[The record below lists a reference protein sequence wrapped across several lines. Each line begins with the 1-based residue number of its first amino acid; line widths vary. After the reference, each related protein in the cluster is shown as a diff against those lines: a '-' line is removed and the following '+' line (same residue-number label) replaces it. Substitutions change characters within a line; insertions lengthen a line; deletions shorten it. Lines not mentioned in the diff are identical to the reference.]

1 MRVAGIKMTALR
13 QTNLLA
19 TLLVTISTAF
29 LTNTQAQTAPTVKL
43 VSGTVRGTSSAG
55 IDVFRGIPYVAPPVG
70 ILRWRPPQPIKAWD
84 GIRDATDFGSACM
97 QSNVPFTPPLKG
109 MSEDCLTINVWRP
122 AAASG
127 AKRPVMV
134 WIHGGGF
141 YNGTSGTLLY
151 DGAPFAKQGV
161 LFVSFNYRV
170 GRFGFFAHPAL
181 TQEHPEEPLGNYGFM
196 DQIAALQWV
205 RGNIA
210 AFGGDPENVT
220 IFGESAGAR
229 SVDAMLIAPD
239 AKGLFQKA
247 IIESTTHGWHSE
259 PPVRRR
265 EGSAPSGESIGEAF
279 LDKEHLGHLDAAAL
293 RALPAATIVS
303 GLGQTS
309 PQPTTFS
316 MVDSKILTNTF
327 ARAFEKGAFTP
338 VPLIIG
344 TNDYEAK
351 VFEYGID
358 YDGLLKRFGANRDP
372 LMKAYEGLYP
382 DPSER
387 SIRVMTE
394 AVFYEP
400 TRAIVRSFA
409 RKGQSVYFYRF
420 PYRAEALRS
429 KTPGALHASELPFV
443 FDNLAQTPATS
454 MGPAWTKALFGE
466 SLTFTDHDL
475 ATAKSI
481 NGYWINFAKT
491 GNPNG
496 PGLPKWTPAS
506 AKPNSI
512 MDFRET
518 GPRDEPDPAADRL
531 DLIEPANLPLRQ

>member
-1 MRVAGIKMTALR
+1 
-13 QTNLLA
+13 
-19 TLLVTISTAF
+19 
-29 LTNTQAQTAPTVKL
+29 
-43 VSGTVRGTSSAG
+43 
-55 IDVFRGIPYVAPPVG
+55 
-70 ILRWRPPQPIKAWD
+70 
-84 GIRDATDFGSACM
+84 M
-97 QSNVPFTPPLKG
+97 QSDVPFTPPLKG

-122 AAASG
+122 AAASE

-151 DGAPFAKQGV
+151 DGVPFAKQDV

-181 TQEHPEEPLGNYGFM
+181 TQEHSEEPLGNYGFM
-196 DQIAALQWV
+196 DQIAALRWV
-205 RGNIA
+205 RSNIA
-210 AFGGDPENVT
+210 AFGGDPDNVT

-259 PPVRRR
+259 PPVRRE
-265 EGSAPSGESIGEAF
+265 EGSAPSGESIGETF
-279 LDKEHLGHLDAAAL
+279 LDKEHLGHLDAAGL

-316 MVDSKILTNTF
+316 GPMVDGKIMTDTF
-327 ARAFEKGAFTP
+327 ARAFEKGAFTA

-358 YDGLLKRFGANRDP
+358 YDGLLKRFGANRDT
-372 LMKAYEGLYP
+372 LMKAYEGLYS

-409 RKGQSVYFYRF
+409 RKGQPVYFYRF
-420 PYRAEALRS
+420 PYRAQALRS

-443 FDNLAQTPATS
+443 FDNLAQTPATA
-454 MGPAWTKALFGE
+454 MGPAWTKTLFGE
-466 SLTFTDHDL
+466 PLTFTDGDRT
-475 ATAKSI
+475 TAKSI
-481 NGYWINFAKT
+481 NSYWINFAKT
-491 GNPNG
+491 GTPNG
-496 PGLPKWTPAS
+496 PDLKMWTAAS
-506 AKPNSI
+506 TKPDAI
-512 MDFRET
+512 MVFGEGGPINET
-518 GPRDEPDPAADRL
+518 DPATARL
-531 DLIEPANLPLRQ
+531 DLIEPANLPLRR